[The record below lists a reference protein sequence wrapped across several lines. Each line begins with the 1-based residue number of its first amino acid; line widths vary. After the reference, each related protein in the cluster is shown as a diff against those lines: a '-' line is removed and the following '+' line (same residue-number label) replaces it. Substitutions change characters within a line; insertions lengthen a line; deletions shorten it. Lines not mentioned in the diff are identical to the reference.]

1 MAERKGKELEISIPV
16 NIIWDDVLMVSL
28 SGVIDSKV
36 AQSMTETI
44 LEKIDDVQARMI
56 VLDIL
61 SVETLDSAVANHIIK
76 ITRITELMG
85 CTCVISGVSG
95 NIAMNIVN
103 LGISLGDVVTRAT
116 LKDALQY
123 ALGQLGWEVKR
134 K

>member
-1 MAERKGKELEISIPV
+1 MTARKGGELEVSVPV
-16 NIIWDDVLMVSL
+16 NIVWDDILMVSL
-28 SGVIDSKV
+28 SGIIDSQV
-36 AQSMTETI
+36 ARVTTETI
-44 LEKIDDVQARMI
+44 LERIDETQAKAL

-76 ITRITELMG
+76 ITRITDLMG
-85 CTCVISGVSG
+85 CTCIISGVSG

-103 LGISLGDVVTRAT
+103 LGVDLGDVVTRAT